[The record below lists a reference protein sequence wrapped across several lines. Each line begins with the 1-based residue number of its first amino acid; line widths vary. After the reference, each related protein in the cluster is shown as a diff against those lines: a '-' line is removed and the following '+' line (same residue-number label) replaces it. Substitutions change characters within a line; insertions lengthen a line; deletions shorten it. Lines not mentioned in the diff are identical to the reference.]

1 MAQLNEALELADR
14 LKTQGRLTEAK
25 ALQLKLQEAPTQG
38 LVEMADSLK
47 TQGRLTKAEEVYS
60 IVLQIQPDCQEATEG
75 LVEIDRRR
83 KEYEKVVKI
92 NKRKQEMRK
101 AIALSLAGVEQQQ
114 PLQGPEEEILKQA
127 TALSPQE
134 IERRKHVVG
143 QAIALSLGQACSS
156 CPEGHQL
163 ELSGEDKGGW
173 RCDVCGEGRSEEGW
187 RCEEDKRWGRGGECD
202 YDVCS
207 GCRQEY
213 KVSGGGRE
221 EVRVYSRLTLYQ
233 T

>member
-1 MAQLNEALELADR
+1 M
-14 LKTQGRLTEAK
+14 
-25 ALQLKLQEAPTQG
+25 
-38 LVEMADSLK
+38 
-47 TQGRLTKAEEVYS
+47 
-60 IVLQIQPDCQEATEG
+60 
-75 LVEIDRRR
+75 
-83 KEYEKVVKI
+83 KVF
-92 NKRKQEMRK
+92 
-101 AIALSLAGVEQQQ
+101 VEQ
-114 PLQGPEEEILKQA
+114 PLALPGSANSICPVNAGPGEPVILPE
-127 TALSPQE
+127 LD
-134 IERRKHVVG
+134 
-143 QAIALSLGQACSS
+143 IALSLGQACSS

-173 RCDVCGEGRSEEGW
+173 TCDVCGEGRSEEGW
-187 RCEEDKRWGRGGECD
+187 RCEEDKRLGRGGECD